1 MWAKEFLRAESLP
14 YQISCYSRPAVQCAM
29 TERNLSLTPGPSL
42 LLSETVPLHLQDELS
57 WLLKSP
63 ITYFSYEG

>member
-1 MWAKEFLRAESLP
+1 
-14 YQISCYSRPAVQCAM
+14 M

-42 LLSETVPLHLQDELS
+42 LLSETVSLHLQDELS